1 VAAPLCDT
9 KAKNCCRIDQINQST
24 MSDSAQPAASG
35 ENGHADDKVKVHFMA
50 VGMAPLMKKTK
61 FLIGANQPFSSVI
74 SFLRKMLK
82 MGNESSLFLY
92 CNSAFAPGPD
102 ECVGDLRDCFNI
114 RGELVINYSL
124 QVSSY
129 RLFYCIAWYVSMA
142 YSADCCCVF
151 MLYCSQEAWG

>member
-1 VAAPLCDT
+1 LKRDT
-9 KAKNCCRIDQINQST
+9 KASCPSDQRKRHIT
-24 MSDSAQPAASG
+24 LFFAMSDSAQPAASG
-35 ENGHADDKVKVHFMA
+35 EM
-50 VGMAPLMKKTK
+50 MKKTK

-124 QVSSY
+124 QVSH
-129 RLFYCIAWYVSMA
+129 V
-142 YSADCCCVF
+142 
-151 MLYCSQEAWG
+151 